1 MYRRLSAAVDEMKA
15 IRAGKAAPGRAWEVV
30 PDGKGG
36 FMRRQI
42 SGARAASFVV
52 GDPAGEAVQAR
63 QRLGLSQDTFAALL
77 GVSVGTLRGWEQ
89 GRRQPTRAARVLLRV
104 AAQHPEAVLAAAKA
118 AA

>member
-1 MYRRLSAAVDEMKA
+1 MRA
-15 IRAGKAAPGRAWEVV
+15 IRSGKASPARTWEVV

-42 SGARAASFVV
+42 SGVQTPALDAGVV
-52 GDPAGEAVQAR
+52 ADETVRAR

-77 GVSVGTLRGWEQ
+77 GVSSGTLRGWEQ

-104 AAQHPEAVLAAAKA
+104 ATQHPEVVLQAAKTA
-118 AA
+118 A